1 MSDTPDS
8 TTTEKTFMENLFG
21 EFSPKF
27 VSVTDDVIY
36 GDIWTRPELS
46 ARDRSLIV
54 IAAFIAGGNGADLE
68 GYLAFAKANG
78 VTETEI
84 KEVILHLAFYAGWPK
99 AVTAMHLAKRVFT
112 D

>member
-1 MSDTPDS
+1 MTDS
-8 TTTEKTFMENLFG
+8 TQPTTAEKTFMETLFG
-21 EFSPKF
+21 DFAPKF

-36 GDIWTRPELS
+36 GDIWARPELS
-46 ARDRSLIV
+46 PRDRSLIV

-84 KEVILHLAFYAGWPK
+84 KEVILQMAFYAGWPK
-99 AVTAMHLAKRVFT
+99 AVTAMNLAKRVFT
-112 D
+112 A

>member
-1 MSDTPDS
+1 MTDIPEATD
-8 TTTEKTFMENLFG
+8 KTFMENLFG
-21 EFSPKF
+21 DFSPKF

-36 GDIWTRPELS
+36 GDIWARPELS
-46 ARDRSLIV
+46 PRDRSLVV

-84 KEVILHLAFYAGWPK
+84 KEVILQTAFYAGWPK
-99 AVTAMHLAKRVFT
+99 AVTAMNLAKRVFT
-112 D
+112 A

>member
-1 MSDTPDS
+1 MTRSPES
-8 TTTEKTFMENLFG
+8 AAAEKTFMENLFG
-21 EFSPKF
+21 DFSPKF

-46 ARDRSLIV
+46 PRDRSLVV

-84 KEVILHLAFYAGWPK
+84 KEVILQMAFYAGWPK
-99 AVTAMHLAKRVFT
+99 AVTAMNLAKRVFT